1 MEDDTKNKGS
11 NPLAGFD
18 LRHMFVAL
26 LFAFAIENLFSKT
39 YDHLIGDNLHWL
51 KFTSAFMHV
60 ILMLILI
67 VSSWVTWSAT
77 FSNRNNECCCKKRKD
92 NKLLVVDV
100 LILFSYFVLISLIG
114 NKIIYI
120 LLVNSIIYVLY
131 LLWDCIEYGGSYE
144 EYEVSLYF
152 SLLSIFIYFSEY
164 FVEGNSE
171 YVCYILLIL
180 SIVSYRFWKEKI
192 EKRKESNLKRVRE

>member
-1 MEDDTKNKGS
+1 MEEGTINKGS
-11 NPLAGFD
+11 APVVGFG
-18 LRHMFVAL
+18 LRHMFVAM

-39 YDHLIGDNLHWL
+39 YDHLIGENLHWL
-51 KFTSAFMHV
+51 KFISAFMHV

-67 VSSWVTWSAT
+67 VSSWVKWSAT
-77 FSNRNNECCCKKRKD
+77 FSNRNNDCCCKKRKD

-120 LLVNSIIYVLY
+120 LLVNSIIYILY
-131 LLWDCIEYGGSYE
+131 FLWDCIEYEESYE
-144 EYEVSLYF
+144 SYDISLFF
-152 SLLSIFIYFSEY
+152 SLLSIFLYSSEY

-171 YVCYILLIL
+171 YCCYLLLIL
-180 SIVSYRFWKEKI
+180 SIVSYRFWKEERGKRKEKR
-192 EKRKESNLKRVRE
+192 EKRKS